1 MSRSPLRCSWDKERP
16 RPKKAKN
23 CSSSN
28 EADSAN
34 VWNSFARLIENSTNS
49 ANFVG
54 SIAGVERSSIPRN
67 SKDSPNSISTE
78 SAIAIA
84 SGTALAI
91 AILAGFES

>member
-1 MSRSPLRCSWDKERP
+1 MKE
-16 RPKKAKN
+16 KN

-67 SKDSPNSISTE
+67 SKDSPNSVSTE
-78 SAIAIA
+78 TETEIEIETAIAIA
-84 SGTALAI
+84 SETAFAI
-91 AILAGFES
+91 ATLAGFEN